1 MTETVVGAGD
11 NGRLVAVSVGDSVRI
26 ELPENPTTGFRW
38 QMEPSSLGDVSA
50 LRLQSVEYQMAVAAG
65 VGGGG
70 RRVFRFSAVARGH
83 VGLRLELLREW
94 EGQAARETFVI
105 TVDVR

>member
-1 MTETVVGAGD
+1 MAEIVVGAGE
-11 NGRLVAVSVGDSVRI
+11 NGRLFGVAVGDSVRI

-38 QMEPSSLGDVSA
+38 QMEPSSFEGVSA
-50 LRLQSVEYQMAVAAG
+50 LRLQSVEYQTADRTG

-83 VGLRLELLREW
+83 VSLRLELLREW
-94 EGQAARETFVI
+94 ERQAARETFVI